1 MKNDFVN
8 HSISKT
14 EQLARLLLDR
24 IVDSDLRPGDSI
36 GTEAEMLAQFKVS
49 RPTLR
54 ESIRILESHGV
65 VTLRPGPKGGIIV
78 NQPGVDF
85 VAHALSVFLRLNQVP
100 FVAILRARFAIEP
113 ALVRDAALHATDQD
127 LQELQSSI
135 ERMEKIG
142 DDDVAFARENREF
155 HGIIAR
161 ASANPVLETFWGTIS
176 ILASGEQ
183 HGLSYTARNRAH
195 IVKAH
200 RRILEACRRRQPDE
214 AAREMVDHLGELDHL
229 IKTRYRHM
237 VDEPT
242 RIALRPGRR
251 IG

>member
-1 MKNDFVN
+1 MKDDVLN

-24 IVDSDLRPGDSI
+24 IIDSNLRPGDSF

-65 VTLRPGPKGGIIV
+65 VTLRPGPKGGVII

-85 VAHALSVFLRLNQVP
+85 VAHALSVFLRLNNVP
-100 FVAILRARFAIEP
+100 FVAILRARIAIEP
-113 ALVRDAALHATDQD
+113 ALVRDAALHATEEDFQA
-127 LQELQSSI
+127 LEASI
-135 ERMEKIG
+135 ERMAKIG
-142 DDDVAFARENREF
+142 NDGAAFARENREF

-161 ASANPVLETFWGTIS
+161 ASANPVLETFWSTIS
-176 ILASGEQ
+176 ILASGEH
-183 HGLSYTARNRAH
+183 HGLSYTATNRAH
-195 IVKAH
+195 IIKAH
-200 RRILEACRRRQPDE
+200 RRILDACRRRQPDE
-214 AAREMVDHLGELDHL
+214 AVREMTEHLGELDHL

-242 RIALRPGRR
+242 RIAFRPGRR